1 LNNRSVV
8 EAAIGGNVS
17 QTVFKVAGVEAPPEY
32 CLILD
37 IKFPDILV
45 DSSLNSAIALQ
56 QNELNLI
63 EQRVQLVQSETAQ
76 LVASIESQQVLLL
89 ESAENVA
96 QQLVETAEAQAS
108 SIVNTARAIGIG
120 NMFKALNITNP
131 EEKDALL
138 KAMAIFDNDHGNH
151 TVMYEVLAGS
161 LVNVN

>member
-1 LNNRSVV
+1 M
-8 EAAIGGNVS
+8 ETTIGGNVS
-17 QTVFKVAGVEAPPEY
+17 ETVFSVAGVVAPPEY
-32 CLILD
+32 CRILD

-63 EQRVQLVQSETAQ
+63 EQRVQLIESETAQ
-76 LVASIESQQVLLL
+76 QVASIDSERVLLL
-89 ESAENVA
+89 ESADNLA
-96 QQLVETAEAQAS
+96 TQIVETADAQAS

-120 NMFKALNITNP
+120 SMFQSLNITDS
-131 EEKDALL
+131 EEKESLL
-138 KAMAIFDNDHGNH
+138 KAMAIFDNEHGNH